1 MLRWFLRVLHCY
13 KIIMCALYLFVGV
26 WVQVRVCDR
35 TLRETIKL
43 SLDKCIRYMSFAGKE
58 IKRKNITEYPK
69 IEQNIDDFT
78 LSRSL
83 RLHWSISEHFIF
95 KLKKQKNTYPI

>member
-1 MLRWFLRVLHCY
+1 
-13 KIIMCALYLFVGV
+13 
-26 WVQVRVCDR
+26 
-35 TLRETIKL
+35 
-43 SLDKCIRYMSFAGKE
+43 MSFAEKE

-83 RLHWSISEHFIF
+83 RLHWIISEHFIF